1 MYRNTN
7 VPFRMGS
14 EDFVYF
20 TVERPRAI
28 MRLRCSNE
36 KRGIVH
42 SLHSPYFDIDETVL
56 EIGTE
61 IFYEAVKCYLS
72 PSKKKVKKILINIFF
87 Y

>member
-1 MYRNTN
+1 
-7 VPFRMGS
+7 MGS
-14 EDFVYF
+14 EEFVYF
-20 TVERPRAI
+20 TLERPSAI
-28 MRLRCSNE
+28 MRLGCSNK

-72 PSKKKVKKILINIFF
+72 PSKENK
-87 Y
+87 